1 MSINTNCP
9 IWDTP
14 TTMISSPHSGDMI
27 SVNSPRTGGK
37 YLISESAEAMLET
50 RDDRLKTKLTS
61 WLVEQRW
68 LGEQMPEIFSTIIY
82 EAEERKVLSVFE
94 RANRALKYLES
105 QTSYIGD
112 VIELFRDQGALN
124 VHLEAMSR
132 GEGIDE
138 PDRSRCFVSLNLQAF
153 SESTNLEEVAFLLRY
168 LNSRRW
174 LDHTDSRGLQT
185 CELTVEGYTRLAEL
199 EKRDTQSSRAF
210 VAMWFDKSMDDL
222 WENGIKPGIEDAG
235 YEAVRIDRKEH
246 VNKID
251 DEIIAEI
258 KRSRFV
264 VADFTHG
271 TGGMRGGVYYEAGFA
286 HGMNNPVIFSCRE
299 DIIDDIHFDTRQY
312 NHIVW
317 KTPEDLKTRLTNR
330 IAAVVGDGPKKNAVK

>member
-1 MSINTNCP
+1 MTKDTNCP

-14 TTMISSPHSGDMI
+14 TTMISSPHFEDMI

-37 YLISESAEAMLET
+37 YLISGSAEAVLET
-50 RDDRLKTKLTS
+50 RDDHLKAKLTS
-61 WLVEQRW
+61 WLIEQRW
-68 LGEQMPEIFSTIIY
+68 LGEQIPEIFSTTIN
-82 EAEERKVLSVFE
+82 EAKERKKLSVFE
-94 RANRALKYLES
+94 RANRTLKYLES

-112 VIELFRDQGALN
+112 VLELFRDQETLN
-124 VHLEAMSR
+124 VYLETMSR

-138 PDRSRCFVSLNLQAF
+138 TEKSRCFVSLNIQAY

-168 LNSRRW
+168 LNSQRW
-174 LDHTDSRGLQT
+174 LEHVDHRGIHQ

-199 EKRDTQSSRAF
+199 EKRDTQSSKAF

-222 WENGIKPGIEDAG
+222 WENGIKPGIEAAG

-271 TGGMRGGVYYEAGFA
+271 TRGMRGGVYYEAGFA

-317 KTPEDLKTRLTNR
+317 KTPEDLQIALTNR
-330 IAAVVGDGPKKNAVK
+330 IAAVVGDGPKKSVLK